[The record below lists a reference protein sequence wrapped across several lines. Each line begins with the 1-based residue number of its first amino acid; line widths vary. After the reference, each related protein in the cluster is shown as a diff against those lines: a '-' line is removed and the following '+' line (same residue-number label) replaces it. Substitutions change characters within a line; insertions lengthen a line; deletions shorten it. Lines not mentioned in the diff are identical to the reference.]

1 MIQHILICID
11 GQIYYSIFFVL
22 VIPKRTKFLLTQYTL
37 HEIFIEHLLNV
48 MARGQVK
55 QGTKS

>member
-1 MIQHILICID
+1 MIQHILICTD
-11 GQIYYSIFFVL
+11 EQIYYSIFFEL
-22 VIPKRTKFLLTQYTL
+22 VILKRNQFLPTQYTL
-37 HEIFIEHLLNV
+37 HEIFIKHLLNV